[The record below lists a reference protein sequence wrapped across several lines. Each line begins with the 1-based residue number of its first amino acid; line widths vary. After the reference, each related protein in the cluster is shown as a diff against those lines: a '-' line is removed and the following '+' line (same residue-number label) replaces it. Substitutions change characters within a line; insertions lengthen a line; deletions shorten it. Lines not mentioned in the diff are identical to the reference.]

1 MLSMTG
7 ADGVRVAYL
16 DEEPAG
22 AASGGAGAAEPILLI
37 HGFAS
42 SHAVNWVFPQWV
54 RTLTGAGRR
63 VILYD
68 VRGHGRSAKP
78 YDPADYAIDT
88 LAREALALLDHL
100 GVARADV
107 MGYSMGARI
116 AAFLQRL
123 APGRVRSLVFGGLGS
138 SLVEGGT
145 LPMGIADAME
155 APSLDDLSDPNQR
168 LFRAFADATKSDRR
182 ALAACIRGARQLMDV
197 DEVARIACPTLVA
210 VGTHDD
216 IAGDPEHLA
225 ALMPDARA
233 LHIDGRDHNKAVG
246 ERTFKDAVLAFL
258 HEVG

>member
-16 DEEPAG
+16 DEGPAG
-22 AASGGAGAAEPILLI
+22 ARPEPAAAPILLI

-54 RTLTGAGRR
+54 KTLTEDGRR
-63 VILYD
+63 VVLYD
-68 VRGHGRSAKP
+68 VRGHGRSDKP
-78 YDPADYAIDT
+78 YDPAAYRIDV
-88 LAREALALLDHL
+88 LAREALAMLDHL
-100 GVARADV
+100 GLASADV

-155 APSLDDLSDPNQR
+155 APSLDSLTDPNQR

-197 DEVARIACPTLVA
+197 EEVARIACPTLVA

-216 IAGDPEHLA
+216 IAGDPGRLA

-233 LHIDGRDHNKAVG
+233 LHIDGRDHNRAVG
-246 ERTFKDAVLAFL
+246 DRIFKDAVLDFL
-258 HEVG
+258 HERG